1 MIFLAGL
8 IGFGWYHSL
17 QNKTTSDYFLGNK
30 KLPWIVA
37 MFSIVATET
46 SVLTFISIPGIAY
59 RGNWFFLQLALGYIL
74 GRVLV
79 SIFFLPKYFSSGI
92 TSIYEILGERFNKD
106 IQKIASGIFLLTR
119 ILADGIRFLATAVI
133 VQVVTGWSL
142 PVSVIVIGVVT
153 LIYSAL
159 GGIRTIVWVDSFQ
172 FVLYLAGGLITI
184 LYIFLH
190 SDNSAANILTGL
202 GEAGKTKIFN
212 FSGELL
218 KDPYFFLSAV
228 IGGVF
233 LSFSSHG
240 VDHMMVQRVLGTKD
254 LRSGQKAMI
263 GSGIFVM
270 LQFGIFLLAGSLIF
284 YYFDGIALQKDRE
297 FSSFIVDHLPTG
309 LRGLLLAGII
319 SAAMSTLSSSINS
332 LASSTIVDWF
342 GGRSS
347 IRTSKIVSLF
357 WASVLIGIALIFD
370 ESDSAIVIIGLQ
382 IASFTYGGLLGL
394 FLLTKINRKFNSIS
408 LIVGLISSLLIVFY
422 LKQVGLAWT
431 WFIMISVLVNVC
443 ITFLVDIFIGGSFSK
458 KFSVFFLTIIFILC
472 ILSFLKP
479 SVEQEKPINSSLL
492 TSILNELDKRY
503 ENIITKPEQYRTQIL
518 YTQIDRDGNNNPK
531 FTNHIF
537 GVRPDN
543 YFYPASTIKLPVA
556 ALALEKLNRIDLIDK
571 DTYINILPGSDKL
584 TGVTRDLS
592 SGSGFASISHYIHK
606 LFVVSDN
613 DSFNRLYEFLG
624 RDHINQRLWDLG
636 YAQTRI
642 RHRLSLSLTDSENRY
657 TNAFQFF
664 KDSLTIYE
672 QPTQIAELDL
682 DIPFNDHLI
691 GEAYFFKNKKIN
703 KPMDFSGKNYMSLVE
718 QHNFLIQLIFPEI
731 SNSKSQLQ
739 LTQSDY
745 EFLLREMS
753 MLPRESEFPQY
764 GEDYYDSYCKFFIYG
779 NSKERMPDHVKIFNK
794 VGLAYGFLL
803 DNAYI
808 VDFENKIEFFLSA
821 VVYSNSNGVLNDDS
835 YDYDTLTIP
844 FLADIGRAVY
854 EYELERDRE
863 FDPDLS
869 YLNKIG
875 S

>member
-1 MIFLAGL
+1 
-8 IGFGWYHSL
+8 
-17 QNKTTSDYFLGNK
+17 
-30 KLPWIVA
+30 

-184 LYIFLH
+184 LYILLQ

-202 GEAGKTKIFN
+202 SEAGKTKIFN

-218 KDPYFFLSAV
+218 KEPYFFLSAV
-228 IGGVF
+228 VGGVF

-458 KFSVFFLTIIFILC
+458 NSVSFFLRLS
-472 ILSFLKP
+472 SFL
-479 SVEQEKPINSSLL
+479 V
-492 TSILNELDKRY
+492 
-503 ENIITKPEQYRTQIL
+503 
-518 YTQIDRDGNNNPK
+518 
-531 FTNHIF
+531 
-537 GVRPDN
+537 
-543 YFYPASTIKLPVA
+543 
-556 ALALEKLNRIDLIDK
+556 
-571 DTYINILPGSDKL
+571 
-584 TGVTRDLS
+584 
-592 SGSGFASISHYIHK
+592 
-606 LFVVSDN
+606 
-613 DSFNRLYEFLG
+613 
-624 RDHINQRLWDLG
+624 
-636 YAQTRI
+636 
-642 RHRLSLSLTDSENRY
+642 
-657 TNAFQFF
+657 
-664 KDSLTIYE
+664 
-672 QPTQIAELDL
+672 
-682 DIPFNDHLI
+682 
-691 GEAYFFKNKKIN
+691 
-703 KPMDFSGKNYMSLVE
+703 
-718 QHNFLIQLIFPEI
+718 
-731 SNSKSQLQ
+731 
-739 LTQSDY
+739 
-745 EFLLREMS
+745 
-753 MLPRESEFPQY
+753 
-764 GEDYYDSYCKFFIYG
+764 
-779 NSKERMPDHVKIFNK
+779 
-794 VGLAYGFLL
+794 
-803 DNAYI
+803 
-808 VDFENKIEFFLSA
+808 
-821 VVYSNSNGVLNDDS
+821 
-835 YDYDTLTIP
+835 
-844 FLADIGRAVY
+844 
-854 EYELERDRE
+854 
-863 FDPDLS
+863 
-869 YLNKIG
+869 
-875 S
+875 